1 MIAVSD
7 LINKAAKLGIEATI
21 SDFDDLRR
29 QYCFTWRDRSVYVVL
44 SNKKKLPARLKLEAE
59 SCDGEFKEKLLKL
72 VSEI

>member
-1 MIAVSD
+1 MITVSNLVNKAVS
-7 LINKAAKLGIEATI
+7 LGIEVTI

-29 QYCFTWRDRSVYVVL
+29 QYCFSWKDHSVYVVL
-44 SNKKKLPARLKLEAE
+44 SNEKKLPARLKLEAE

>member
-1 MIAVSD
+1 MIAVND
-7 LINKAAKLGIEATI
+7 LINKAAKLGIEVTI

-44 SNKKKLPARLKLEAE
+44 SNEKKIPARLKLEAE

-72 VSEI
+72 MSEI